1 MNLESSIDGLDWADQ
16 PIIFWSL
23 VRSGSASCFVKLHA
37 VCSVYHVC
45 LCYIHICIISH
56 LAFICLLTRFCHF
69 PPLCVVMTLQV
80 MTRPP
85 RLMPSPNTMVAV
97 KVSIRADVASA
108 WAKGNGTTW
117 CQRGPPVPAHLPSPI
132 PTQDLSMNFWVGME
146 ETWVSQIMLYIE
158 LCFLL
163 TLDNF
168 HQPEL
173 VCWGFC

>member
-1 MNLESSIDGLDWADQ
+1 MHSLRVKTGSPSNSSALAPQDPLGCLSDCSWSPPGIIRRGLLGWN
-16 PIIFWSL
+16 PSL
-23 VRSGSASCFVKLHA
+23 HHDS
-37 VCSVYHVC
+37 
-45 LCYIHICIISH
+45 
-56 LAFICLLTRFCHF
+56 CHF
-69 PPLCVVMTLQV
+69 PPLCVVMTPQV

-158 LCFLL
+158 LCFPL
-163 TLDNF
+163 TLDHF
-168 HQPEL
+168 HQPKL